1 MQALLL
7 VAEYDR
13 PTMFARIGVM
23 RALQRHE
30 PKAASGTAPEAGQ
43 GLQEGLQE
51 GLQDCAMKPI
61 HT

>member
-43 GLQEGLQE
+43 GLQ
-51 GLQDCAMKPI
+51 DCAMKLI

>member
-7 VAEYDR
+7 VAEHDR

-23 RALQRHE
+23 RALQGHE

-43 GLQEGLQE
+43 GLQ
-51 GLQDCAMKPI
+51 DCAMKLI